1 MTTREAKKR
10 RKTVIIITVVLAL
23 DALIYYLTFVRGG
36 INDLSSQLMYLPVII
51 AGVYLGLTA
60 GMLSGFFSSLLIGP
74 LMPVTLTLSTHE
86 DFMFWLFRLSA
97 LLVTGILTGY
107 LSDNYRINT
116 NIIRSYETIANK
128 NLHRK

>member
-10 RKTVIIITVVLAL
+10 RKTIIIITVVLAL

-51 AGVYLGLTA
+51 AGVHLGLKA
-60 GMLSGFFSSLLIGP
+60 GMVSGFFSGLLIGP
-74 LMPVTLTLSTHE
+74 LMPVTLTLSNSK
-86 DFMFWLFRLSA
+86 DLYFWLFRLVA

-116 NIIRSYETIANK
+116 NIIRSYETIAYK